1 MSLLLNRFR
10 FSLHFNVF
18 IYDFTDLLSIMHA
31 NFSEKLLLHLDMDTY
46 VYVWRDKIL
55 NFFRKVFG
63 IYYMTDPMNSRYD
76 GVCFFLIFIVDFG
89 RQK

>member
-1 MSLLLNRFR
+1 MDLF
-10 FSLHFNVF
+10 F
-18 IYDFTDLLSIMHA
+18 IKHA
-31 NFSEKLLLHLDMDTY
+31 SFSEKLLLHLDMDTY
-46 VYVWRDKIL
+46 VYVSRGKIL
-55 NFFRKVFG
+55 DFFRNVLL